1 MSYLNDFIKPSDY
14 GAVRKDINRILSLIH
29 DITAQEPEDEG
40 LQERICI
47 SSNVKL
53 RTTSVV
59 FGAANLLG
67 LNYKD
72 RFSSIFR
79 KVIPTT
85 VYTYDL
91 THTTTGSL
99 TFTSNDTKFGGA
111 GTFDGSSYITIT
123 DHDRM
128 DTSNVSLGGWFY
140 LPATDASDVSAQ
152 NLMGKGSSF
161 QLTIDPHATAANQL
175 RVKVND
181 PVLSDLLTETGVTV
195 QTEDSLD
202 LEVISEDITYSN
214 FLNEAGVTVQTED
227 LRDLEFGEFG
237 TTSVVGTFIPDAWNH
252 IIMTR
257 GAVNLKLYINNVLV
271 STDTSMDGNMVSNT
285 SDLIIG

>member
-1 MSYLNDFIKPSDY
+1 MSYLNDYIKPTDY

-67 LNYKD
+67 SNLRD
-72 RFSSIFR
+72 RFSSVFR

-85 VYTYDL
+85 VYAYDL

-123 DHDRM
+123 DHARM
-128 DTSNVSLGGWFY
+128 DTSKVSLGGWFY

-152 NLMGKGSSF
+152 NLIGKGSSF

-175 RVKVND
+175 RAIVTD
-181 PVLSDLLTETGVTV
+181 PIRSDLLTEAGVTV

-202 LEVISEDITYSN
+202 LEVTTSTN
-214 FLNEAGVTVQTED
+214 FSDFLTEAGVTVQTED
-227 LRDLEFGEFG
+227 SLDLEFGEVV
-237 TTSVVGTFIPDAWNH
+237 TASVVGTFIPDAWNH

-271 STDTSMDGNMVSNT
+271 STDTSMDGNMVSNV

>member
-1 MSYLNDFIKPSDY
+1 MSYLNDYIKPTDY

-67 LNYKD
+67 LTYKD
-72 RFSSIFR
+72 RFSSVFR
-79 KVIPTT
+79 KVIPNN

-123 DHDRM
+123 DHARM
-128 DTSNVSLGGWFY
+128 DTSYVSLGGWFY
-140 LPATDASDVSAQ
+140 LPATDAGDTLAQ
-152 NLMGKGSSF
+152 NLIGKGTSF
-161 QLTIDPHATAANQL
+161 QLTVDPHATAANQI
-175 RVKVND
+175 RAIAYD
-181 PVLSDLLTETGVTV
+181 PADSDFLTEAGITVT
-195 QTEDSLD
+195 TEDS
-202 LEVISEDITYSN
+202 T
-214 FLNEAGVTVQTED
+214 T
-227 LRDLEFGEFG
+227 LEFSAESGA
-237 TTSVVGTFIPDAWNH
+237 SVTGTFIPDAWNH

-271 STDTSMDGNMVSNT
+271 STDTSMDAIMATNN

>member
-1 MSYLNDFIKPSDY
+1 MSYLNDYIKPTDY

-67 LNYKD
+67 LTYRD
-72 RFSSIFR
+72 RFSSVFR
-79 KVIPTT
+79 KVIPST
-85 VYTYDL
+85 VYAYDL

-123 DHDRM
+123 DHARM
-128 DTSNVSLGGWFY
+128 DTSKVSLGGWFY

-152 NLMGKGSSF
+152 NLIGKGSSF

-175 RVKVND
+175 RAIVTD
-181 PVLSDLLTETGVTV
+181 PIRSDLLTEAGVTV

-202 LEVISEDITYSN
+202 LEVTTSTN
-214 FLNEAGVTVQTED
+214 FSDFLTEAGVTVQTED
-227 LRDLEFGEFG
+227 SLDLEFGEVV

-271 STDTSMDGNMVSNT
+271 STDTSMDGNMVSNV

>member
-67 LNYKD
+67 LTYRDKEA
-72 RFSSIFR
+72 FVYR
-79 KVIPTT
+79 KVIPDS

-91 THTTTGSL
+91 THTTTGTL
-99 TFTSNDTKFGGA
+99 TFSTDATKYGGA
-111 GTFDGSSYITIT
+111 GTFDGSSFITIT
-123 DHDRM
+123 DHARM
-128 DTSNVSLGGWFY
+128 DTSYVSLGGWFY
-140 LPATDASDVSAQ
+140 LPATDAGDVSAQ
-152 NLMGKGSSF
+152 NLMGKGTSF
-161 QLTIDPHATAANQL
+161 QLTVDPHATAANQI
-175 RVKVND
+175 RAIAYD
-181 PVLSDLLTETGVTV
+181 PIDSDFLT
-195 QTEDSLD
+195 
-202 LEVISEDITYSN
+202 
-214 FLNEAGVTVQTED
+214 EAGVTVTTED
-227 LRDLEFGEFG
+227 STTLEFASNEGA
-237 TTSVVGTFIPDAWNH
+237 SVTGTFTPNAWNH

-271 STDTSMDGNMVSNT
+271 STDTSMDGAMVANT